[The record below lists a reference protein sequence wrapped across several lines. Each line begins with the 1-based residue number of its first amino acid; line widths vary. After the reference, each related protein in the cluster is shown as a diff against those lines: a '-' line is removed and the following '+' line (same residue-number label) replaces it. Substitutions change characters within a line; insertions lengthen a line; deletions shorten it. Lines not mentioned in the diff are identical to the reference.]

1 MEKRHTVEKIQVYD
15 RKEDMKK
22 ERRFFSF
29 RHPPVV
35 FVLLSGSQ
43 QLLDVLGDLLGLADD
58 ILRAGE
64 RGVRLRFRGV
74 QLWNG
79 ATFSQPTAAP
89 HPPSP
94 AQSVV
99 EGGEGGNNHGK
110 LLTCDCPKSVSG
122 WCSYP
127 ESSISESLNVLS

>member
-1 MEKRHTVEKIQVYD
+1 M
-15 RKEDMKK
+15 
-22 ERRFFSF
+22 
-29 RHPPVV
+29 

-43 QLLDVLGDLLGLADD
+43 QLLDVLGDLLSLADD
-58 ILRAGE
+58 VLRAGE

-79 ATFSQPTAAP
+79 APFSQPTTAP

-99 EGGEGGNNHGK
+99 GGKVATIRANASPVSALKASLGGALTLNH
-110 LLTCDCPKSVSG
+110 P
-122 WCSYP
+122 
-127 ESSISESLNVLS
+127 SLNH